1 MKIEIGSVYRCT
13 VNSMETF
20 VVRVIHIDEKHQVY
34 AESLS
39 EPGCYDD
46 HSSASFKGEP
56 CGLWPK
62 GQFEQIYVPMI
73 YPGQIWKQLNEN

>member
-20 VVRVIHIDEKHQVY
+20 VVRVIHIDEQQHQVY

-39 EPGCYDD
+39 DPSCYRE
-46 HSSASFKGEP
+46 HSSASFEGEP
-56 CGLWPK
+56 CGLWSV

-73 YPGQIWKQLNEN
+73 YPGQIWKDLNK